1 MKKVLAG
8 AVVLAAMVLAVS
20 LASAQFGSVKVPGVG
35 SVTTDVKKIESDQC
49 RAFVDKY
56 RNNIEYNSSNMKGV
70 LDSDKNCEFLKT
82 SKDWKVSKSKY
93 DKENRVWEAEYKFM
107 NTQKIRVGCNS
118 EKCNTLYCNNM

>member
-8 AVVLAAMVLAVS
+8 TFVVAAVVLAFS
-20 LASAQFGSVKVPGVG
+20 LASAQFGSLKSKVPGMG
-35 SVTTDVKKIESDQC
+35 DVKKIESDQC

-70 LDSDKNCEFLKT
+70 LDSDKNCQFIKT

-93 DKENRVWEAEYKFM
+93 DKEHKVWEAEYKFM
-107 NTQKIRVGCNS
+107 NTQKIRVGCNDERCS
-118 EKCNTLYCNNM
+118 TLYCSNM